1 MYAYHINVW
10 GISFSLSLK
19 YKQLGKCQF
28 SAFTKLL
35 VEFQYNEQFVS
46 YNGIRHTIVQPI
58 RHTIVQ
64 PIYYT
69 HTCGLTTLTL
79 YMHA

>member
-10 GISFSLSLK
+10 GIGFSLSLK

-46 YNGIRHTIVQPI
+46 YYGI

-69 HTCGLTTLTL
+69 HTCRIDHTDSL
-79 YMHA
+79 YACMI

>member
-10 GISFSLSLK
+10 EISFSLSLK
-19 YKQLGKCQF
+19 YKQLDQF
-28 SAFTKLL
+28 SAFTNVL
-35 VEFQYNEQFVS
+35 VEFQYNEQFVL
-46 YNGIRHTIVQPI
+46 YYGI

-69 HTCGLTTLTL
+69 HTCRIDHTDFV
-79 YMHA
+79 YACMI